1 MRLRGGGKKH
11 KKKTYTTPKK
21 KDHVKKKVKLAV
33 LKFYKV
39 DSAGKVTALR
49 RECTNPMCGPGTF
62 MAQHKDRQYCGK
74 CHTTYKFEAK
84 QAPAAAKGEGK
95 KKGKK

>member
-21 KDHVKKKVKLAV
+21 KDHVKRKEKLAV
-33 LKFYKV
+33 LKFYKI

-49 RECTNPMCGPGTF
+49 RECSNPMCGPGTF